1 MTTSAAAKK
10 RIIISSPP
18 FFFGSFEFSE
28 GVVGKSAPDGSQ
40 GDDTQF

>member
-10 RIIISSPP
+10 RIIISFS
-18 FFFGSFEFSE
+18 FFGSFEFSG

-40 GDDTQF
+40 GDDAQF